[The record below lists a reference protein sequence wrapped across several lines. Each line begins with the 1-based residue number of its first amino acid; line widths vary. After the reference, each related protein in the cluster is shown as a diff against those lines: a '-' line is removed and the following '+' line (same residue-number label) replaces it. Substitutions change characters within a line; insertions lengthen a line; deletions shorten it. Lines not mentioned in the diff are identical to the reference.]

1 MLKPISIIYSALLF
15 MFLSACSNDIDDGE
29 SPVSGQK
36 NVTISLEATAMENGR
51 GTRAE
56 VNFEDT
62 KPLFGE
68 KIYNAYVVM
77 AKKENGKEKVKNIF
91 NVRYNSVDDEEKGG
105 YIRKRVTNIDTD
117 GGEYVFYNFANLPFT
132 TTFDTNNVI
141 TGLKVLD
148 KDIINALVSFTT
160 IDNPATDNDETEIID
175 DNRSTNY
182 SCWFN
187 GLKLH
192 TTDPSLPYDFDN
204 FPVGLPMSN
213 REEYTLD
220 RNTSITLHL
229 YRMMAKTR
237 IYFKNMTGKDVRIH
251 HISMS
256 NVTANHT
263 TENNQQIKLLP
274 PKNENNTIITD
285 LAENSAKEVLTIYDD
300 PCEIIGIDAEGK
312 NIYQAKTEK
321 GIEVEANAT
330 QSMPDYYINES
341 RNTTVNKSFQLTIEF
356 SEMDGDK
363 RVVRKRQGLISVE
376 EVPRNAILLIP
387 VNLTEYEMG
396 LEAFFYPPIGGYPP
410 FTLEKDNIKEDF
422 TATFSTGGDF
432 VLSPTFYLLQDKDNP
447 EKYIDLTDPNKIETY
462 NINIL
467 NAPEGFFTPDGA
479 PAKNP
484 VTGEILGTLTG
495 QAGTATIEV
504 EIVLKN
510 ESAGTYTLNHYRR
523 RIYIHVPE
531 TKP

>member
-1 MLKPISIIYSALLF
+1 
-15 MFLSACSNDIDDGE
+15 MFLSACSNDIDDGH

-68 KIYNAYVVM
+68 KIYSAYVVM

-91 NVRYNSVDDEEKGG
+91 NVRYNSADDEEKGG

-117 GGEYVFYNFANLPFT
+117 GGEYVFYNFANLPFEVMT
-132 TTFDTNNVI
+132 GENNVI
-141 TGLKVLD
+141 TELKVLD
-148 KDIINALVSFTT
+148 WDKDNVTNQDNKRTLVSFTT
-160 IDNPATDNDETEIID
+160 IDNPDTKDKDETIIED
-175 DNRSTNY
+175 DSRSANY

-192 TTDPSLPYDFDN
+192 TIDPTSPYDLDN
-204 FPVGLPMSN
+204 HPVGLPMSN
-213 REEYTLD
+213 REEFTID

-237 IYFKNMTGKDVRIH
+237 IYFKNMTGKDMRIH
-251 HISMS
+251 HISMG

-300 PCEIIGIDAEGK
+300 PCEIIGTDAEGK
-312 NIYQAKTEK
+312 NIYQAVTKK
-321 GIEVEANAT
+321 GIKVEANAS
-330 QSMPDYYINES
+330 QSTPDYYINES

-410 FTLEKDNIKEDF
+410 FSLEKDNIKEDF

-479 PAKNP
+479 PAKDP

-510 ESAGTYTLNHYRR
+510 GTDYEYSLNRYRR

>member
-1 MLKPISIIYSALLF
+1 MLKPISIICPALLL
-15 MFLSACSNDIDDGE
+15 LSACSNDIDNGN
-29 SPVSGQK
+29 SPISDPK
-36 NVTISLEATAMENGR
+36 NVTISLEAISMDHGHN
-51 GTRAE
+51 TRA
-56 VNFEDT
+56 DLDDIT
-62 KPLFGE
+62 PLFGE
-68 KIYNAYVVM
+68 NIYDAYVVI
-77 AKKENGKEKVKNIF
+77 AKKEGGKETV
-91 NVRYNSVDDEEKGG
+91 EEIIHVPYDSEEGG
-105 YIRKRVTNIDTD
+105 YLRKRVTNINTD
-117 GGEYVFYNFANLPFT
+117 GGEYAFYNFANLPFQT
-132 TTFDTNNVI
+132 QESGNKVTQ
-141 TGLKVLD
+141 LQVLD
-148 KDIINALVSFTT
+148 KNKTKTL
-160 IDNPATDNDETEIID
+160 ATF
-175 DNRSTNY
+175 STNNAININSITGTTY
-182 SCWFN
+182 PCDFN
-187 GLKLH
+187 GLALH
-192 TTDPSLPYDFDN
+192 QADPSQSHDFYEE
-204 FPVGLPMSN
+204 PVGLPMSN

-251 HISMS
+251 HISMA

-263 TENNQQIKLLP
+263 AENNQQIKLLP

-300 PCEIIGIDAEGK
+300 PCEIIGTDAEGK
-312 NIYQAKTEK
+312 NIYQAVTEK
-321 GIEVEANAT
+321 GIEVKENAT
-330 QSMPDYYINES
+330 QSTPDYYINES
-341 RNTTVNKSFQLTIEF
+341 RNTNVNKSFQLTIDF

-479 PAKNP
+479 PAKDP

-510 ESAGTYTLNHYRR
+510 GTDYEYSLNRYRR

>member
-1 MLKPISIIYSALLF
+1 
-15 MFLSACSNDIDDGE
+15 MFLSACSNDIDDGK
-29 SPVSGQK
+29 SPISGQK
-36 NVTISLEATAMENGR
+36 NVTISLEASAMENGR
-51 GTRAE
+51 GTRADTD
-56 VNFEDT
+56 FENIN
-62 KPLFGE
+62 PLFGE

-77 AKKENGKEKVKNIF
+77 AKKEDGKEKVKNIF
-91 NVRYNSVDDEEKGG
+91 NVRYNNTDDEEKGG

-141 TGLKVLD
+141 TGLNVLD
-148 KDIINALVSFTT
+148 KSKTNVLVSFTT
-160 IDNPATDNDETEIID
+160 INTPGTDKDETEIKED
-175 DNRSTNY
+175 SRSTNY

-187 GLKLH
+187 ALKLH
-192 TTDPSLPYDFDN
+192 TIDPSLPYDFDGI
-204 FPVGLPMSN
+204 PVGLPMSN
-213 REEYTLD
+213 REEYTID

-251 HISMS
+251 HISMG

-274 PKNENNTIITD
+274 PKNENNMVITD
-285 LAENSAKEVLTIYDD
+285 LAENSTREVITIYDD
-300 PCEIIGIDAEGK
+300 PCEIIGIDAEGE
-312 NIYQAKTEK
+312 NIYQAETEK
-321 GIEVEANAT
+321 GIEIKANAS
-330 QSMPDYYINES
+330 QGMPDYYINES
-341 RNTTVNKSFQLTIEF
+341 LSTNVNKSFPLTIEF
-356 SEMDGDK
+356 SVTDGGK
-363 RVVRKRQGLISVE
+363 RVVRRRQALIGVE
-376 EVPRNAILLIP
+376 EVPRNSILLIP
-387 VNLTEYEMG
+387 VNLTEYEMD

-410 FTLEKDNIKEDF
+410 FTLKKDHIKEDF

-432 VLSPTFYLLQDKDNP
+432 VLSPTFYLLQDKGSP

-467 NAPEGFFTPDGA
+467 NAPEGFFTPDGT

-495 QAGTATIEV
+495 LAGTATIEV

-510 ESAGTYTLNHYRR
+510 GTDDEYSLNHYRR
-523 RIYIHVPE
+523 RIYIHVPG
-531 TKP
+531 TGTV

>member
-1 MLKPISIIYSALLF
+1 
-15 MFLSACSNDIDDGE
+15 MFLSACSNDIDDGH

-51 GTRAE
+51 GTRE
-56 VNFEDT
+56 DTDFEDIT
-62 KPLFGE
+62 PLPGE
-68 KIYNAYVVM
+68 KIYDAYVVI
-77 AKKENGKEKVKNIF
+77 AKKEGGKETV
-91 NVRYNSVDDEEKGG
+91 EEIVHVPYESEEGG
-105 YIRKRVTNIDTD
+105 FLRKRVTNINTD
-117 GGEYVFYNFANLPFT
+117 GGEYAFYNFANLPFQT
-132 TTFDTNNVI
+132 QESENKVTQLQVLDKDKTKTLATFSTNNVI
-141 TGLKVLD
+141 NINNITG
-148 KDIINALVSFTT
+148 TT
-160 IDNPATDNDETEIID
+160 YPCD
-175 DNRSTNY
+175 
-182 SCWFN
+182 FN
-187 GLKLH
+187 GLALRQA
-192 TTDPSLPYDFDN
+192 DPSKPHN
-204 FPVGLPMSN
+204 FYEEPVGLPMSN

-237 IYFKNMTGKDVRIH
+237 IYFKNMTGKDMRIH
-251 HISMS
+251 HISMG

-263 TENNQQIKLLP
+263 TENNQQINLLP

-312 NIYQAKTEK
+312 NIYQAETEK
-321 GIEVEANAT
+321 GIEVKKNAT

-479 PAKNP
+479 PAKDP

-510 ESAGTYTLNHYRR
+510 GTDSDFSLNHYRR